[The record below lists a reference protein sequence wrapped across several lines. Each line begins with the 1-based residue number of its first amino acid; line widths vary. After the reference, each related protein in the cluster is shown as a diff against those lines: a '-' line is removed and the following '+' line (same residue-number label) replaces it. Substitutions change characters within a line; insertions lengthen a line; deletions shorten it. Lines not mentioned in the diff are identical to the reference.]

1 MKPNKVDLI
10 SDEMS
15 AKIIETV
22 EMLVTSY
29 GAEELNVR
37 RILKELD
44 ITNRVFYNRFH
55 NINEVLEIV
64 YRNTIIKIRETM
76 PNNFEVNS
84 KEEFFERVMDIVVHS
99 LTSSY
104 DHKMQF
110 NQYVFRRDSISESN
124 SRWWCGEIKKLID
137 YAMEKGYIK
146 KVDSE
151 VLSYSIWCF
160 IRGYNADAV
169 GRNLPKEEA
178 VENFKY
184 SFGFL
189 MDGLKL

>member
-1 MKPNKVDLI
+1 MNLKKDDLI
-10 SDEMS
+10 TDDVSV
-15 AKIIETV
+15 KIIETV
-22 EMLVTSY
+22 ERMVTSY
-29 GAEELNVR
+29 GAETINVR
-37 RILKELD
+37 KILKELD

-64 YRNTIIKIRETM
+64 YKNTILKIRETM
-76 PNNFEVNS
+76 PEKFEVS
-84 KEEFFERVMDIVVHS
+84 TSEEFFDQVMSIVIHS

-104 DHKMQF
+104 DSKMNF
-110 NQYVFRRDSISESN
+110 NQYVFNRDSISESN
-124 SRWWCGEIKKLID
+124 FQWWHSEIKKLID
-137 YAMEKGYIK
+137 YAMNKGFIK

-178 VENFKY
+178 VENFRY

-189 MDGLKL
+189 LDGLKS

>member
-1 MKPNKVDLI
+1 MKQNKGDLI
-10 SDEMS
+10 YDDMS
-15 AKIIETV
+15 VKIIETV

-29 GAEELNVR
+29 GAEDLNVR

-64 YRNTIIKIRETM
+64 YRNTIIKIRESM
-76 PNNFEVNS
+76 PKNIEANT
-84 KEEFFERVMDIVVHS
+84 KEEFFECVMDIVVRS
-99 LTSSY
+99 LMSSY

-110 NQYVFRRDSISESN
+110 NQYVFKRDSISESN
-124 SRWWCGEIKKLID
+124 SRWWCGEIKKLVD
-137 YAMEKGYIK
+137 YAMDKGYIK

-189 MDGLKL
+189 LDGLKS

>member
-76 PNNFEVNS
+76 PKNFDVSS
-84 KEEFFERVMDIVVHS
+84 KEEFFERVMDIIVHS

-110 NQYVFRRDSISESN
+110 NQYVFKRDSISESN

>member
-76 PNNFEVNS
+76 PKNFDVSS

>member
-1 MKPNKVDLI
+1 MNSKKFNLI

-15 AKIIETV
+15 EKIIEAA
-22 EMLVTSY
+22 ERLVTSY
-29 GAEELNVR
+29 GAENITVR
-37 RILKELD
+37 RILTELG

-64 YRNTIIKIRETM
+64 YRITILKIRESL
-76 PNNFEVNS
+76 PENFEANT
-84 KEEFFERVMDIVVHS
+84 KEAFFEYVMDIVVHS
-99 LTSSY
+99 LESSY

-110 NQYVFRRDSISESN
+110 NQYVFKRDSISESN

-137 YAMEKGYIK
+137 YAMDRGYIK
-146 KVDSE
+146 KVDSK

-169 GRNLPKEEA
+169 GRNLPKDEA

-189 MDGLKL
+189 LDGLKS

>member
-22 EMLVTSY
+22 EMIVTSY

-76 PNNFEVNS
+76 PKNFDVNS

-110 NQYVFRRDSISESN
+110 NQYVFKRDSISESN

>member
-76 PNNFEVNS
+76 PKNFDVNS

-110 NQYVFRRDSISESN
+110 NQYVFRR
-124 SRWWCGEIKKLID
+124 EII
-137 YAMEKGYIK
+137 
-146 KVDSE
+146 
-151 VLSYSIWCF
+151 
-160 IRGYNADAV
+160 
-169 GRNLPKEEA
+169 NLVQRQGK
-178 VENFKY
+178 
-184 SFGFL
+184 SFFDTASFAETTKHL
-189 MDGLKL
+189 RVVTT

>member
-76 PNNFEVNS
+76 PKNFDVNS

-137 YAMEKGYIK
+137 YAVEKGYIK

>member
-76 PNNFEVNS
+76 PKNFDVNS

-110 NQYVFRRDSISESN
+110 NQYVFKRDSISESN

>member
-1 MKPNKVDLI
+1 MNSKKFNLI

-15 AKIIETV
+15 EKIIEAA
-22 EMLVTSY
+22 ERLLTSY
-29 GAEELNVR
+29 GTENITVR
-37 RILKELD
+37 RILTELG

-64 YRNTIIKIRETM
+64 YRSTILKIRESL
-76 PNNFEVNS
+76 PENFEANT
-84 KEEFFERVMDIVVHS
+84 KEAFFEYVMDIVVHS
-99 LTSSY
+99 LKSSY

-110 NQYVFRRDSISESN
+110 NQYVFNRDSISESN

-137 YAMEKGYIK
+137 YAMDRGYIK
-146 KVDSE
+146 KVDSK

-169 GRNLPKEEA
+169 GRNLPKDEA

-189 MDGLKL
+189 LDGLKS

>member
-1 MKPNKVDLI
+1 MNSKKFDLI

-15 AKIIETV
+15 EKIIEAA
-22 EMLVTSY
+22 ERLVTSY
-29 GAEELNVR
+29 GAENITVR
-37 RILKELD
+37 RILTELG

-64 YRNTIIKIRETM
+64 YRITILKIRESL
-76 PNNFEVNS
+76 PENFEANT
-84 KEEFFERVMDIVVHS
+84 KEAFFEYVMDIVVHS
-99 LTSSY
+99 LESSY

-110 NQYVFRRDSISESN
+110 NQYVFKRDSISESN

-137 YAMEKGYIK
+137 YAMDRGYIK
-146 KVDSE
+146 KVDSK

-169 GRNLPKEEA
+169 GRNLPKDEA

-189 MDGLKL
+189 LDGLKS

>member
-1 MKPNKVDLI
+1 MKSNKVDLI

-76 PNNFEVNS
+76 PKNFDVNN
-84 KEEFFERVMDIVVHS
+84 KEEFFERVMDIIVHS